1 MISITS
7 TDARVPLETPCMRTL
22 SLRSDYELGYGLQL
36 PRERGLL
43 NPVALDAH
51 GVAVLILTVLA
62 LFLFTRDRIPL
73 ESSSLTILILL
84 VGGFTLFPYL
94 KDGQQVVGARDFFA
108 GFGNEALVAIC
119 ALMMVGKALETT
131 GALQPLANIV
141 SRAWST
147 RPVLALITTLV
158 AAAILSAFMNNT
170 PIVVLLMPILVGA
183 SLRAKFPVSEV
194 MMPMGLAT
202 IIGGMS
208 TTIGTSTN
216 LLVVGIS
223 HDLGMHDFSMFEWVL
238 PVAIVGGAGVLF
250 LWLVAPK
257 LLPDR
262 APPLADIS
270 PRIFSA
276 QLNIKEGGFADGSTL
291 SEVLAKAEGNMRV
304 DKIQRSESLFLA
316 KLPSV
321 MLQPGDRLFVKD
333 TPENLKYYEQ
343 LLGAT
348 LFNISDSEHPVNDE
362 TPLRAE
368 GQQLAEIVITR
379 GSPLHL
385 RSLAAARF
393 TASYGLMPLALHRA
407 RASSSQVTGDL
418 NLIRLRAGDVLLVQ
432 GTSDSIKSLRD
443 SGSILV
449 LDGTTDLPH
458 THRAKRALGIMGGV
472 ILVAALGIMPI
483 SVAAVVGLGLM
494 IATGCLN
501 WRDAAGALSIPVV
514 MIIVT
519 SLALGKAL
527 MSTGTATYLA
537 LGFVSA
543 TSAMPAAFILSAFML
558 LMTLMTNVVS
568 NNAAAVIGTPIA
580 ISIAQQLGVSSE
592 PFVLAVLFGANMSF
606 ATPYGYQTNLLI
618 LSAGGYKF
626 SDFLRVGIPLTI
638 IMWIGFSFILPIMYD
653 L

>member
-1 MISITS
+1 MHPIT
-7 TDARVPLETPCMRTL
+7 
-22 SLRSDYELGYGLQL
+22 
-36 PRERGLL
+36 
-43 NPVALDAH
+43 LDAH
-51 GVAVLILTVLA
+51 GIAVLILTIVA

-73 ESSSLTILILL
+73 ESSSLTILIVL
-84 VGGFTLFPYL
+84 VAGFQLFPYL
-94 KDGQQVVGARDFFA
+94 RDGERVLTPVDFFA
-108 GFGNEALVAIC
+108 GFGNEALIAIC

-131 GALQPLANIV
+131 GALQPLANV
-141 SRAWST
+141 VARAWST
-147 RPVLALITTLV
+147 RPVLALITTLTAGAV
-158 AAAILSAFMNNT
+158 LSAFMNNT

-183 SLRAKFPVSEV
+183 SLRAKFPVSGV
-194 MMPMGLAT
+194 MLPMGLAT

-223 HDLGMHDFSMFEWVL
+223 QDLGLHQFSMFEWVL

-250 LWLVAPK
+250 LWLVAPR

-262 APPLADIS
+262 TPPMADTS

-276 QLNIKEGGFADGSTL
+276 QLHVKEGGFADGKTL
-291 SEVLAKAEGNMRV
+291 SEVLGKADGQMRI

-321 MLQPGDRLFVKD
+321 TFQPGDRLFVKD
-333 TPENLKYYEQ
+333 SPENLKHYEQ

-348 LFNISDSEHPVNDE
+348 LFNISDIEHPVDEE

-368 GQQLAEIVITR
+368 GQQLAEVVVTR

-385 RSLAAARF
+385 RTLAAARF
-393 TASYGLMPLALHRA
+393 SGSYGLLPLALHRA
-407 RASSSQVTGDL
+407 RAPSSQVTGDL
-418 NLIRLRAGDVLLVQ
+418 NTVRLRAGDVLLVQ
-432 GTSDSIKSLRD
+432 GSDEAISNLKD
-443 SGSILV
+443 SGSMLV
-449 LDGTTDLPH
+449 LDGTTKLPH
-458 THRAKRALGIMGGV
+458 THRAKRALAVMGFV
-472 ILVAALGIMPI
+472 VLAAALGIMPI
-483 SVAAVVGLGLM
+483 SVSALVGLGLM

-501 WRDAAGALSIPVV
+501 WRDAANALSIPVV

-527 MSTGTATYLA
+527 MGTGMTDYLA
-537 LGFVSA
+537 FSFVSL
-543 TSAMPAAFILSAFML
+543 TSALPTPIILSAFML

-580 ISIAQQLGVSSE
+580 IGIAQQLNASPE
-592 PFVLAVLFGANMSF
+592 PFILAVLFGANMSF

-638 IMWIGFSFILPIMYD
+638 IMWVGFSAILPMLYD

>member
-1 MISITS
+1 
-7 TDARVPLETPCMRTL
+7 
-22 SLRSDYELGYGLQL
+22 
-36 PRERGLL
+36 L
-43 NPVALDAH
+43 NPIAIDAH
-51 GVAVLILTVLA
+51 GVAVLILTVVA

-84 VGGFTLFPYL
+84 VAGFTLFPYQRNGEVL
-94 KDGQQVVGARDFFA
+94 IAAADFFA

-131 GALQPLANIV
+131 GALLPLANVV

-147 RPVLALITTLV
+147 RPVLALLITLI

-183 SLRAKFPVSEV
+183 SLRAKFPVSGV
-194 MMPMGLAT
+194 MLPMGLAT

-223 HDLGMHDFSMFEWVL
+223 QDLGMHEFTMFEWVL
-238 PVAIVGGAGVLF
+238 PVAIVGGAGLLF
-250 LWLVAPK
+250 LWLVAPR

-262 APPLADIS
+262 TPPMADTS
-270 PRIFSA
+270 PRIFSG
-276 QLNIKEGGFADGSTL
+276 QLNVQEGGFADGKTL
-291 SEVLAKAEGNMRV
+291 SEVLAKADGNMRV

-321 MLQPGDRLFVKD
+321 TLQPGDRLFVKD
-333 TPENLKYYEQ
+333 SPENLKHYEQ
-343 LLGAT
+343 ILGAT
-348 LFNISDSEHPVNDE
+348 LYNISDSEHPVDEE
-362 TPLRAE
+362 TPLKAE
-368 GQQLAEIVITR
+368 GQQLAEVVVTR

-393 TASYGLMPLALHRA
+393 SASYSLLPLALHRA
-407 RASSSQVTGDL
+407 RAPSSQVTGDL
-418 NLIRLRAGDVLLVQ
+418 NMIRLRAGDVLLVQ
-432 GTSDSIKSLRD
+432 GSSDAIASLKD
-443 SGSILV
+443 SGSMLV
-449 LDGTTDLPH
+449 LDGTTQLPH
-458 THRAKRALGIMGGV
+458 THRAKRALAVMGFV
-472 ILVAALGIMPI
+472 VLAAALGIMPI
-483 SVAAVVGLGLM
+483 AVSAMIGLGLM

-501 WRDAAGALSIPVV
+501 WREAASALSIPVV

-527 MSTGTATYLA
+527 MGTGMADYLA
-537 LGFVSA
+537 FSFVGA
-543 TSAMPAAFILSAFML
+543 TSALPTPFILSAFLL
-558 LMTLMTNVVS
+558 LMTFMTNIVS

-580 ISIAQQLGVSSE
+580 IAIATQLGVSPE
-592 PFVLAVLFGANMSF
+592 PFILAVLFGANMSF

-618 LSAGGYKF
+618 MSAGGYKF

-638 IMWIGFSFILPIMYD
+638 IMWAGFSLVLPLLYD